1 MPCQAVRHILTSARL
16 GTPAQRGRAV
26 GPESARRHCRSGSR
40 SGFSGDREQQSTP
53 DRRFAGTGR
62 WAVGTRSGQP
72 LNNRTVDHHV
82 VNEQIGLD
90 RYAWSRRGIA
100 GGSGQRSYPP
110 GRARTPSGPL
120 PPLTPE
126 KPCTDEPL
134 APPVG
139 SSDRG
144 RRDKRVRDVTADP
157 GRRLAFQGGVLV
169 RRIAGPGL
177 LLRSLPYAPQT
188 GCRRPLRPFA
198 SPPPPHCRTADRTPD
213 RPAGTSAPAR
223 RYIAR
228 PSSLGSRIV
237 ETTSC
242 RSPARA
248 AAPAVPI
255 GARSGRAGRRN
266 AVGCN
271 ENQDRVSAGA
281 TTPNQIT
288 PSGGVASGWP
298 RPRLD
303 GYHATS
309 PRGICPNPSV
319 VSKAPRTAR
328 DCDSRRPAAVSTMR
342 RNARA
347 CGLRVGSTL
356 LGAQALRA
364 VGVVAFRVCRQ
375 YGSISIACAAQ

>member
-1 MPCQAVRHILTSARL
+1 MLLRVRLEPPGTYHPAVPLPTWCAPPSSRRTE
-16 GTPAQRGRAV
+16 RAV
-26 GPESARRHCRSGSR
+26 
-40 SGFSGDREQQSTP
+40 
-53 DRRFAGTGR
+53 
-62 WAVGTRSGQP
+62 
-72 LNNRTVDHHV
+72 
-82 VNEQIGLD
+82 
-90 RYAWSRRGIA
+90 
-100 GGSGQRSYPP
+100 
-110 GRARTPSGPL
+110 
-120 PPLTPE
+120 
-126 KPCTDEPL
+126 
-134 APPVG
+134 
-139 SSDRG
+139 
-144 RRDKRVRDVTADP
+144 
-157 GRRLAFQGGVLV
+157 
-169 RRIAGPGL
+169 
-177 LLRSLPYAPQT
+177 
-188 GCRRPLRPFA
+188 
-198 SPPPPHCRTADRTPD
+198 RTADRTPD

-228 PSSLGSRIV
+228 PSPLGSRIV

-255 GARSGRAGRRN
+255 GARSGRAGHRN

-288 PSGGVASGWP
+288 PSGGAASGWP

-303 GYHATS
+303 GHHATS